1 MVLYKK
7 PFDILIHF
15 QLLSKIKHCNNST
28 ISIETL
34 LQAFQESELTSSS
47 QKFTEK
53 FDDVE
58 KRKRVL
64 EHDNRQFIAEIS
76 RLQREIMEI
85 NYESTESLKQQE
97 VQLGELQSHLDEKMM
112 EVMEK
117 DSIISELEQQVE
129 TMEADVTDKT
139 KV

>member
-15 QLLSKIKHCNNST
+15 QLLPQIKHCNNSA